1 MRTNLEWLIMK
12 SGLKNIRCIAG
23 MNSLNARM
31 DGVSVIDSP
40 GAIKWAKPDE
50 LVMTTGYFLTDNPK
64 GRQRLIKEL
73 KKAGCT
79 GLAMKINSYF
89 DEIPEDMINA
99 AEKEGFPLL
108 EIPYYYTFSEIS
120 QTVYNHIFEMNY
132 QTRIK
137 EQRLIEDISDIFFSK
152 RGVMEIV
159 YRIAEYL
166 KRTVILT
173 DSDFQCIYAA
183 KKMLDKEICMKGDSI
198 RKIGILK
205 DGHGE
210 FVFSDKIRRAA
221 YCVLIPDADSYL
233 LILEDKQKVSK
244 DEGCLIE
251 RCTKILSMG
260 LDQVRNR
267 KDSLYDMED
276 VRYQKLYDH
285 LSGLKQF
292 TGQELKELMQEL
304 EFPVEKRRIVLLVWL
319 SQIPETVVDMKEMLR
334 SGIGK
339 RSEFRGLD
347 LCVFF
352 RKDKYVIYLFARG
365 QKSGP
370 FMEYAANH
378 LADDIL
384 EQFHQLFGEIM
395 IRIGISKSSQEIA
408 GIREGYQEAE
418 KAMELGEQMGMNEEK
433 FSFGKME
440 VYDYL
445 LQYPRFEK
453 DQMSEHIH
461 YLLKYDAENNTE
473 LTQTLLKFLECKFN
487 ISETAKELYIHRNTL
502 INRMNKIKELLHDDL
517 ESMDTLIPLCV
528 ESYAY
533 RLFS

>member
-1 MRTNLEWLIMK
+1 MEWLITK

-23 MNSLNARM
+23 AKGLNARM
-31 DGVSVIDSP
+31 DGVSIVDSP

-50 LVMTTGYFLTDNPK
+50 LVMTTGYFLTDNPQGQK
-64 GRQRLIKEL
+64 RMIREL

-79 GLAMKINSYF
+79 GLAMKVNSYF
-89 DEIPEDMINA
+89 DEIPEEMIYV
-99 AEKEGFPLL
+99 AEQEGLPLL
-108 EIPYYYTFSEIS
+108 EIPYYYSFSEIS
-120 QTVYNHIFEMNY
+120 QTIYNHIFEMNY

-173 DSDFQCIYAA
+173 DSDFQCVYAA
-183 KKMLDKEICMKGDSI
+183 KKMSDKEICMKDDSI
-198 RKIGILK
+198 RKAGIMEG
-205 DGHGE
+205 DHGE
-210 FVFSDKIRRAA
+210 FVFSDKTRRPA

-244 DEGCLIE
+244 DEECLIE

-260 LDQVRNR
+260 LEQVRNR
-267 KDSLYDMED
+267 KDNLYDMED

-285 LSGLKQF
+285 LSGLRQF
-292 TGQELKELMQEL
+292 TGQELKELLQEL

-319 SQIPETVVDMKEMLR
+319 SQVPETGVDIKEILR
-334 SGIGK
+334 SGISNS
-339 RSEFRGLD
+339 SEFRGLD
-347 LCVFF
+347 SCVFF

-365 QKSGP
+365 QKTGP
-370 FMEYAANH
+370 FMEYAAGH
-378 LADDIL
+378 LADEML
-384 EQFHQLFGEIM
+384 EKLHNLTGEIK

-418 KAMELGEQMGMNEEK
+418 KAMELGEQMGLPEEK
-433 FSFGKME
+433 FAFGKLGI
-440 VYDYL
+440 YDYL
-445 LQYPRFEK
+445 LQYPRMEK

-502 INRMNKIKELLHDDL
+502 INRMNKIKELLYDDL